1 MGIEMAKVTYENADA
16 VRAAIKAGT
25 YKPDMSAVALIV
37 NDSEFSVD
45 DIHAIGIKF
54 KDGDADFA
62 AAKADLQKRGVNVLN
77 MRRMDIFA
85 ASLTSRYMDAAAN
98 NLKGAC
104 KIAGL
109 LSAKKAWKT
118 ARNPEGKL
126 YKSENA
132 YFKDMFPQY
141 AMSTINNY
149 IRVGRQ
155 VYVPYMCGMFPDM
168 PEIGEMSPSEAVL
181 IAPSLEDE
189 DVRKQLPAAFAEER
203 KQTGKLT
210 HRGIKRA
217 VKAAKDAVGIQS
229 ANKSGDVSDS
239 AGDIANQLSGGANS
253 ATIDDFL
260 KWTRNGDNGEG
271 DLTPIVQ
278 ESKIADFLNLLKKA
292 SDDKELACA
301 ICAAMYKS
309 AKAAK

>member
-1 MGIEMAKVTYENADA
+1 METKMKKVTYENADA
-16 VRAAIKAGT
+16 VRAAIQAGT
-25 YKPDMSAVALIV
+25 YKPDNAAFALIV
-37 NDSEFSVD
+37 NDGEFSVD
-45 DIHAIGIKF
+45 DIRAMGIKF

-62 AAKADLQKRGVNVLN
+62 AAKAELQKRGVNVLN

-85 ASLTSRYMDAAAN
+85 AAIASKSMDAAAN
-98 NLKGAC
+98 NLKVAC
-104 KIAGL
+104 QVAGL

-141 AMSTINNY
+141 AMSTVNNY
-149 IRVGRQ
+149 IRVGRE
-155 VYVPYMCGMFPDM
+155 VYVPYMCGMYKDM
-168 PEIGEMSPSEAVL
+168 PEIAEMSPSEAVL
-181 IAPSLEDE
+181 ITSSLEDDE
-189 DVRKQLPAAFAEER
+189 IRKQLPAAFAEER
-203 KQTGKLT
+203 KQAGKLT

-217 VKAAKDAVGIQS
+217 LKAAKDAAGIQS
-229 ANKSGDVSDS
+229 VNNSGDVSDS
-239 AGDIANQLSGGANS
+239 AGEIANQLSGGANS
-253 ATIDDFL
+253 ATIDDFM
-260 KWTRNGDNGEG
+260 KWARNGDNGDG

-278 ESKIADFLNLLKKA
+278 ESKVSDFLNLLKKA
-292 SDDKELACA
+292 SDDKDLACA